1 MKFKR
6 LGNTNLK
13 VSSICLGTMTW
24 GEQNNQREAF
34 EQMDYATD
42 QGINFL
48 DTAEQYSS
56 PVTKESYGKTETI
69 YLEFNICLIII
80 SHFLFKACKS

>member
-34 EQMDYATD
+34 EQMDYATN
-42 QGINFL
+42 QEINFF
-48 DTAEQYSS
+48 DTAEQYSVPS
-56 PVTKESYGKTETI
+56 TKES
-69 YLEFNICLIII
+69 
-80 SHFLFKACKS
+80 